1 MPDARHPAPPGD
13 LFYSVVIPAHDEEG
27 CIAETCRTIVE
38 RLRAEP
44 VPRFELVVVN
54 DGSTDRTPDILAELE
69 RELPEV
75 RRVDNT
81 GPHGFG
87 YAVRAGLA
95 AYRGDAVAI
104 VMGDLSDSPDDI
116 AAYYRELRAGAE
128 CVFGSRFVKGGR
140 VIDYPKHKYLL
151 NRLANLFIRILF
163 RHGTN
168 DTTNAFK
175 AYRREVVDGIQ
186 PLISPH
192 FNLTVEMP
200 LKAVVRGFTYVKL
213 PISWTNRKTGVS
225 KLKIREMGS
234 RYLYIVLNIWLERR
248 LTRNDY
254 RRRSPASPAVT
265 PPFPSPAGR
274 SPSRQPPSITL

>member
-1 MPDARHPAPPGD
+1 MSEPD
-13 LFYSVVIPAHDEEG
+13 LFYSIVIPAHNEEG
-27 CIAETCRTIVE
+27 CIADTCRAVAA
-38 RLRAEP
+38 RLKEAGI
-44 VPRFELVVVN
+44 PRFELVVVN
-54 DGSTDRTPDILAELE
+54 DGSTDRTPKILSSLE
-69 RELPEV
+69 REIPEV
-75 RRVDNT
+75 RRVDND

-87 YAVRAGLA
+87 YAVRTGLSH
-95 AYRGDAVAI
+95 YRGDAVAI

-116 AAYYRELRAGAE
+116 VAYYRELQKGAE
-128 CVFGSRFVKGGR
+128 CVFGSRFIKGGR

-151 NRLANLFIRILF
+151 NRLANVFIRILF

-175 AYRREVVDGIQ
+175 AYRREVIDGIQ

-200 LKAVVRGFTYVKL
+200 LKAVVRGFTYVKI
-213 PISWTNRKTGVS
+213 PISWTNRTTGIS

-234 RYLYIVLNIWLERR
+234 RYLYIVLNIWLEKL

-254 RRRSPASPAVT
+254 RRH
-265 PPFPSPAGR
+265 
-274 SPSRQPPSITL
+274 

>member
-1 MPDARHPAPPGD
+1 MPDALHPAPAGE
-13 LFYSVVIPAHDEEG
+13 LFYSIVIPAHDEEG
-27 CIAETCRTIVE
+27 GIAETCRAIVE

-54 DGSTDRTPDILAELE
+54 DGSTDRTPEILSALE

-75 RRVDNT
+75 RRVDND

-116 AAYYRELRAGAE
+116 AAYYRELCKGAE

-151 NRLANLFIRILF
+151 NRLANLFIRCLF

-175 AYRREVVDGIQ
+175 AYRREVIDGLQ

-200 LKAVVRGFTYVKL
+200 LKAVVRGFTYVKA
-213 PISWTNRKTGVS
+213 PISWTNRTTGIS

-234 RYLYIVLNIWLERR
+234 RYLYIVLNIWLEKK

-254 RRRSPASPAVT
+254 RRH
-265 PPFPSPAGR
+265 
-274 SPSRQPPSITL
+274 